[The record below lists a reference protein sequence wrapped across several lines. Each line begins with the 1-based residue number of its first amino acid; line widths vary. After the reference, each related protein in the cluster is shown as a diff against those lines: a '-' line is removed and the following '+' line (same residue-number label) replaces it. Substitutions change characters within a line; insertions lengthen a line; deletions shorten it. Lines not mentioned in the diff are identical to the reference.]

1 VWSVF
6 QCRGVQIVLRTHQR
20 PQRLN
25 RALRHLREQWPK
37 AGLFVVDDAR
47 SPSARQLNRVAMLK
61 RGVQLDRGARR
72 AWIEYLSAGSV
83 ALQDI
88 LSWAL
93 LGPESADT
101 PGAAFNTGLLLLA
114 GGRGLIMD
122 DDVVPLVAP
131 APQGCCGP
139 AGDPTA
145 MHLFETTQDALRSV
159 EGRLQPLSRVLDDG
173 PAPVRSFGVV
183 GDSGMR
189 STAGYYHRGGAW
201 LAEQAE
207 AWPEVRASR
216 QVHRAV
222 PTATRGRH
230 LMSTCLALDLRH
242 SMPPPML
249 PVGRNADGLWGQAL
263 TEEQVPLHCPWSVL
277 HLPGRR
283 ASSAEAGQGHL
294 LKPRMTDLLG
304 LYAPHHDGGPT
315 QPQGWPERLKGPWRA
330 HLERLA
336 LRLDDARRATPRHAD
351 RLHADLEA
359 VLRSL
364 PQAAQA
370 VPEPVDLPSEGV
382 WTHFG
387 RIVDRLGEL
396 QDAWP
401 EVWDRAIAGRI
412 NAETGALPFPRVIGF
427 C

>member
-1 VWSVF
+1 MF

-37 AGLFVVDDAR
+37 ATLFIVDDAR
-47 SPSARQLNRVAMLK
+47 SPDAQLRNGATVQG
-61 RGVQLDRGARR
+61 RGVHADRGARR
-72 AWIEYLSAGSV
+72 AWIEHLSAGSI

-93 LGPESADT
+93 LGPDAADT

-114 GGRGLIMD
+114 GARGLIMD
-122 DDVVPLVAP
+122 DDVVPMVAP
-131 APQGCCGP
+131 APQGRRGP
-139 AGDPTA
+139 KGDPTA
-145 MHLFETTQDALRSV
+145 MCLFETTQDALRSV
-159 EGRLQPLSRVLDDG
+159 EGRLQPLSQVPVDG
-173 PAPVRSFGVV
+173 PAPIHSFGVV

-189 STAGYYHRGGAW
+189 STAGYLYRGGPW

-207 AWPEVRASR
+207 AWPRVRASR
-216 QVHRAV
+216 QVHRAAS
-222 PTATRGRH
+222 TATRGRH
-230 LMSTCLALDLRH
+230 LMSTCLALDLRETRL
-242 SMPPPML
+242 PPMV
-249 PVGRNADGLWGQAL
+249 PIGRNADGLWGHSL

-294 LKPRMTDLLG
+294 MKPRTSDLLA
-304 LYAPHHDGGPT
+304 LHAPHDEGGPRES
-315 QPQGWPERLKGPWRA
+315 GAWPERLIGPWRA

-359 VLRSL
+359 VLRAL
-364 PQAAQA
+364 PRAADA
-370 VPEPVDLPSEGV
+370 VPKPVDLPIEDAWSQ
-382 WTHFG
+382 FG
-387 RIVDRLGEL
+387 RIDHRQREL